1 MKAAIFAIAL
11 DEERYLSEWIQYHT
25 ELGFTDFVIYDNS
38 ANNRLLEYA
47 SDSVKVL
54 YYPGKGVQISAY
66 NHFINNLLEKI
77 FLLLFRISFHFWWE
91 QNKAVTVNQF

>member
-54 YYPGKGVQISAY
+54 
-66 NHFINNLLEKI
+66 
-77 FLLLFRISFHFWWE
+77 
-91 QNKAVTVNQF
+91 